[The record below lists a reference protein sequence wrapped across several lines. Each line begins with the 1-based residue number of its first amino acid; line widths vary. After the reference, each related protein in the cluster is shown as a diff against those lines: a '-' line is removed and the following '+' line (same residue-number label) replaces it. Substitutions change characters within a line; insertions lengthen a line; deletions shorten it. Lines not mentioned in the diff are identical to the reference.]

1 MIIGTSDTWMRYDLG
16 PAWRAAFAFLA
27 NLAPDAAAG
36 RHPVPCAGAPEG
48 SVYVEVGRYDTKPE
62 GSGRLEA
69 HRRHIDIQY
78 VLSGMEWMDWTP
90 LAGLGALGPYAEDR
104 DVRFFSVTERPC
116 ARVLLQ
122 PGTFAAL
129 FPEDAHMPG
138 IAVPGGP
145 AAMVKAVAKVR
156 LDALAVAEL
165 CKDALAVAGIPARGL
180 DG

>member
-1 MIIGTSDTWMRYDLG
+1 MNLEETMIIGTLDTWMRYDLG

-27 NLAPDAAAG
+27 NLAPDAATG
-36 RHPVPCAGAPEG
+36 RHPVPSADAPEG
-48 SVYVEVGRYDTKPE
+48 SVYVEVGRYDTKAE

-78 VLSGMEWMDWTP
+78 VLSGMEWLDWTP
-90 LAGLGALGPYAEDR
+90 LSGLGAQGPYVDDR
-104 DVRFFSVTERPC
+104 DVRFFSVTGHPC
-116 ARVLLQ
+116 TRVLLQ

-138 IAVPGGP
+138 IAVQGAPP
-145 AAMVKAVAKVR
+145 AMVKAVAKVR
-156 LDALAVAEL
+156 VDALR
-165 CKDALAVAGIPARGL
+165 VAGIPPQGL

>member
-1 MIIGTSDTWMRYDLG
+1 MIIGTLDTWMRYDLG

-27 NLAPDAAAG
+27 NLTPDAATG
-36 RHPVPCAGAPEG
+36 RHPVPCVDAPEG
-48 SVYVEVGRYDTKPE
+48 SVYVEVGRYDTRPE

-78 VLSGMEWMDWTP
+78 VLSGMEWLDWTP
-90 LAGLGALGPYAEDR
+90 LPGLVAQGPYADDR
-104 DVRFFSVTERPC
+104 DVRFFSVTEHPC
-116 ARVLLQ
+116 TRVLLQ

-138 IAVPGGP
+138 IAVQGGP

-156 LDALAVAEL
+156 V
-165 CKDALAVAGIPARGL
+165 DALAVAGIPPRGL